1 MNGRILDFLLART
14 SQHSQVQAAGQ
25 PDQGIPKHVSCHV
38 QTKGEASSGWI
49 RLRAGLYSS

>member
-1 MNGRILDFLLART
+1 MNGQILDFLLART

-25 PDQGIPKHVSCHV
+25 PDQGVPKHLSCHV